1 MIDIE
6 FELFTDI
13 ASVLRTQFNGIFV
26 AGEYVSQPPQFPAVS
41 IVEMNNY
48 VYERGVD
55 SGAIENYAEVMYQ
68 VDAYSNL
75 NTGKKA
81 QAKSIINA
89 IDEQFARYGFTRT
102 FLNPVPNMN
111 DATIYR
117 MTARYRGV
125 VDKEHNVYGR

>member
-1 MIDIE
+1 
-6 FELFTDI
+6 
-13 ASVLRTQFNGIFV
+13 
-26 AGEYVSQPPQFPAVS
+26 
-41 IVEMNNY
+41 MNNS
-48 VYERGVD
+48 VYQRGTD
-55 SGAIENYAEVMYQ
+55 SGAIENYADVMYQ
-68 VDAYSNL
+68 VDVYSNL